1 MRPSPTSARLRPTSS
16 TEAEIIAASQAALEL
31 VYCRSLLSEL
41 GADMSAPTVLH
52 VDNSGAVELS
62 KHHKSCNRS
71 RHVQRRYF
79 KVREL
84 VASGEVDVRW
94 IDTNEN
100 PSDLLSKGTHD
111 SQKFAKLRAMI
122 M

>member
-1 MRPSPTSARLRPTSS
+1 MGFAPKAPS
-16 TEAEIIAASQAALEL
+16 
-31 VYCRSLLSEL
+31 
-41 GADMSAPTVLH
+41 VLY

-84 VASGEVDVRW
+84 VAAGEIEVRW
-94 IDTNEN
+94 ISTKDNLA
-100 PSDLLSKGTHD
+100 DLLSKGTID
-111 SQKFAKLRAMI
+111 AEQFNALKGAIMGRA
-122 M
+122 